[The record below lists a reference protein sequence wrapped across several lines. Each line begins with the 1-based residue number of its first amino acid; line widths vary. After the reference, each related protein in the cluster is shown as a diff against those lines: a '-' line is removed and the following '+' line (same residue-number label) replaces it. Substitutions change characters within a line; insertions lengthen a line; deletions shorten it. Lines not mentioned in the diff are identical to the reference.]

1 MSRIDFKLLATR
13 VKEKEMTFK
22 NLEERTNLSRST
34 LHNIVHGKSEPTYKV
49 VILIIDALG
58 LSSEDIIAIFFPQV
72 KQEEEIIL
80 WVHYTIIWR
89 KQLIQ

>member
-34 LHNIVHGKSEPTYKV
+34 LHNIVRGKSEPTYTV
-49 VILIIDALG
+49 ARLIIDALA
-58 LSSEDIIAIFFPQV
+58 LPPEDIIAIFFHMLNQ
-72 KQEEEIIL
+72 KRRLYYE
-80 WVHYTIIWR
+80 YTT
-89 KQLIQ
+89 Q

>member
-13 VKEKEMTFK
+13 VKEKKMTFK

-34 LHNIVHGKSEPTYKV
+34 LHNIVRGKSEPTYKV
-49 VILIIDALG
+49 VILIIDALD
-58 LSSEDIIAIFFPQV
+58 LSSEDIIAIFFPQA

-80 WVHYTIIWR
+80 
-89 KQLIQ
+89 